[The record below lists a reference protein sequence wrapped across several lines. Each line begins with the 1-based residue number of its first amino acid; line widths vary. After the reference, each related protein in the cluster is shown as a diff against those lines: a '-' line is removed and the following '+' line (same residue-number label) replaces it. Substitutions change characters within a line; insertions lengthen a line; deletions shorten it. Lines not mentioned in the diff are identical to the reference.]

1 MRTAAEIVIRV
12 RWKIARRRGDI
23 SVMGSCPDCSLWTR
37 VRNIFWKELDAILT
51 DADSSFREWASV
63 VTREER
69 ECIWEA
75 EALE

>member
-1 MRTAAEIVIRV
+1 MRIAAEIVIRV

-23 SVMGSCPDCSLWTR
+23 SLIGSCPDCSLWTR
-37 VRNIFWKELDAILT
+37 VRNIFWKELDVILT

-69 ECIWEA
+69 ECI
-75 EALE
+75 LETEGLE